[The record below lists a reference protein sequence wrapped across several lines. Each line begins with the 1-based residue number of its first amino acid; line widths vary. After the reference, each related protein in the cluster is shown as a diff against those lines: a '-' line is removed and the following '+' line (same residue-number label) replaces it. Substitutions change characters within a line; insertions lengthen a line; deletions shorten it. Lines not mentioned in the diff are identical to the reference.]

1 MTQPPV
7 DPPPPPVDPP
17 PSIPPPSV
25 QPASPAPAPVPYV
38 AAPQLPAADRARAA
52 YLRRNETDYI
62 FEFWTAF
69 GWSILTCGIYL
80 IYVVYQLVR
89 RSRDH
94 NLRRLE
100 LLEAA
105 NEVAW
110 ERANAQGVAEELQG
124 NFERVAVHLEGL
136 RRISR
141 EFRDPAIWLVLMIV
155 ASVIGIGAGGIVE
168 LVALVLLDG
177 DLVRH
182 DYDEGGAENEL
193 AFIYTRLG
201 TPVATP
207 DPGRLHQAQNYV
219 GRIIATIF
227 TCGIY
232 LWFWLYNVMDDGNR
246 HFITNWAWE
255 DSVAQAIQGG
265 TA

>member
-1 MTQPPV
+1 V
-7 DPPPPPVDPP
+7 
-17 PSIPPPSV
+17 
-25 QPASPAPAPVPYV
+25 
-38 AAPQLPAADRARAA
+38 RAA
-52 YLRRNETDYI
+52 YLRRNESDYI

-69 GWSILTCGIYL
+69 GWSLLTCGFYL

-110 ERANAQGVAEELQG
+110 ERATAQGLTEELQG
-124 NFERVAVHLEGL
+124 NFERVATHLEGL

-141 EFRDPAIWLVLMIV
+141 EFRDPVIWLVLAIV
-155 ASVIGIGAGGIVE
+155 ARFIVE
-168 LVALVLLDG
+168 IVAFVLLDG

-207 DPGRLHQAQNYV
+207 DPGRLHQAENYV
-219 GRIIATIF
+219 GRIIAAIF

-232 LWFWLYNVMDDGNR
+232 SWFWLYNIMDDGNR
-246 HFITNWAWE
+246 HFTANWAWE
-255 DSVAQAIQGG
+255 DSLARAVQGG
-265 TA
+265 QA

>member
-1 MTQPPV
+1 V
-7 DPPPPPVDPP
+7 
-17 PSIPPPSV
+17 
-25 QPASPAPAPVPYV
+25 
-38 AAPQLPAADRARAA
+38 RGA
-52 YLRRNETDYI
+52 YLRRNESDYI

-69 GWSILTCGIYL
+69 GWSVLTCGIYL

-110 ERANAQGVAEELQG
+110 ERAVAQGLTEELQG
-124 NFERVAVHLEGL
+124 NFERVATHLEGL

-141 EFRDPAIWLVLMIV
+141 EFRDPVIWLVLAII
-155 ASVIGIGAGGIVE
+155 ASGIVE
-168 LVALVLLDG
+168 IVAFVLLDG

-193 AFIYTRLG
+193 AYIFTRLG
-201 TPVATP
+201 TPVDTP

-219 GRIIATIF
+219 GRILATIF

-232 LWFWLYNVMDDGNR
+232 AYFWLYNVMEDGNR
-246 HFITNWAWE
+246 HFATNWAWE
-255 DSVAQAIQGG
+255 DSLARAVQEG
-265 TA
+265 